1 MARSLKEI
9 QEDKAKLEAEEKAAI
24 KEHKKDAIQQVK
36 KLIEDFDIS
45 GGDLRGKVAK
55 KLGIK

>member
-9 QEDKAKLEAEEKAAI
+9 QDDKATLEAEEKAAI